1 MFFSIITFYSDTD
14 YTESQ
19 AVIHGHVSGQ
29 RPAAIVT
36 PFAGTT
42 RDIVELHVN
51 IGGYPVIIADTAGL
65 RTETSDEVEKE
76 GILRAHA
83 YAQKADLVILVID
96 ATKCVAQMGK
106 ISTVSFDSYVN
117 SYINELQLHSIV
129 TRNRSSESE
138 YLTEEKDLRT
148 DGSTRKLIDE
158 ICGSEN
164 CIIVLNKTDLCDVR
178 EVNCVLEQYNGIVAL
193 SCKTENGI
201 PQLLDKMTSNLTIL

>member
-1 MFFSIITFYSDTD
+1 M
-14 YTESQ
+14 
-19 AVIHGHVSGQ
+19 IHGHHVSGQ

-36 PFAGTT
+36 PVAGTT

-96 ATKCVAQMGK
+96 ATKYVAHMGK

-117 SYINELQLHSIV
+117 SYIHELQLHSIV
-129 TRNRSSESE
+129 TRNKTSESE

-148 DGSTRKLIDE
+148 ERSAIKLDE
-158 ICGSEN
+158 ICGSEK
-164 CIIVLNKTDLCDVR
+164 CIIVLNKTDLLHDVR
-178 EVNCVLEQYNGIVAL
+178 EVNHVLEHYNGIVAL
-193 SCKTENGI
+193 SCKTENGV

>member
-1 MFFSIITFYSDTD
+1 M
-14 YTESQ
+14 
-19 AVIHGHVSGQ
+19 IHGHNVSGQ

-36 PFAGTT
+36 PVAGTT

-83 YAQKADLVILVID
+83 YAQKADLVILVTD
-96 ATKCVAQMGK
+96 ATKYVAEMGK
-106 ISTVSFDSYVN
+106 ISTVSFDSYIN
-117 SYINELQLHSIV
+117 SYINELQLHNIV
-129 TRNRSSESE
+129 TRNEASESE
-138 YLTEEKDLRT
+138 HLTEEKHLRAER
-148 DGSTRKLIDE
+148 SASKLVDE
-158 ICGSEN
+158 ICGSEK
-164 CIIVLNKTDLCDVR
+164 CIIVLNKTDLLRDVR
-178 EVNCVLEQYNGIVAL
+178 EVNRVLEHYNGIVAL

>member
-1 MFFSIITFYSDTD
+1 M
-14 YTESQ
+14 
-19 AVIHGHVSGQ
+19 IHGPHVSGQ

-96 ATKCVAQMGK
+96 ATKYVAQMGK

-117 SYINELQLHSIV
+117 NYMNELQLHSIV
-129 TRNRSSESE
+129 TRNKTSESE
-138 YLTEEKDLRT
+138 YLTEEKHLRT
-148 DGSTRKLIDE
+148 EESASKLIDE
-158 ICGSEN
+158 ICGSEK
-164 CIIVLNKTDLCDVR
+164 CIVVLNKTDLLRDVR
-178 EVNCVLEQYNGIVAL
+178 EVNCVLEHYNDIVGL